1 MVIQYIPP
9 RHWACLLHEKVLKRP
24 YSITKH
30 NQGSVIIQTHS
41 LFDEGKCKVS
51 FLAVQFLK
59 R

>member
-41 LFDEGKCKVS
+41 LFDKGKCKVS
-51 FLAVQFLK
+51 F
-59 R
+59 